1 MSLQTK
7 DKQAELA
14 KAKDQLGQL
23 AWLMDD
29 LFKVP
34 GINWRFGLDFLI
46 GLIPGGGDLLTGAMG
61 MILLMRAFQ
70 FRLPG
75 IIILRMVL
83 NTLID
88 FLIGSIPVLG
98 DLFDFAWKS
107 NSKNMKLFQHYAQT
121 PEKSTMR
128 HWIFLF
134 LIGVLFVSV
143 FVGVSAAVYLLLRKL
158 I

>member
-7 DKQAELA
+7 DKQVELA

-61 MILLMRAFQ
+61 MVLLMRAFQ

-75 IIILRMVL
+75 IVILRMVL

-107 NSKNMKLFQHYAQT
+107 NSMNMKLFQQY
-121 PEKSTMR
+121 
-128 HWIFLF
+128 
-134 LIGVLFVSV
+134 
-143 FVGVSAAVYLLLRKL
+143 
-158 I
+158 